1 MRASLKSQ
9 MNQTG
14 FTQSASAANGA
25 DGTKNKRVSV
35 AKLRMLRSLFT
46 TKLLVPGFSLVLLGQ
61 GLVLPS
67 YSQEAPAATY
77 RTKTIDASV
86 CNDAKTKEKNERLK
100 PESFDI
106 AAIEAYYKDCL
117 FARLSQPNAEQMN
130 KARTE
135 IFNDI
140 ELIERR
146 AKQNPEMLVEYN
158 KMILRQVKEILSKDA
173 EGKGYHPTTR
183 VLGVVVAG
191 RVNRQ
196 PVSNAGPG
204 LGDPSATKL
213 LLDLLD
219 PKENESDGMVAAA
232 LSYLQ
237 RHWTSPGLDAAGLE
251 RAQAQFLSHIQAHM
265 SKPKPTNRAKK
276 EDEYIKELMIENL
289 TAIATGKGDAAKQA
303 APMLI
308 ALTLP
313 AMKEPK
319 KTSEWLIE
327 KALWSFGQVKHAEL
341 KPEDIQTIQKGAL
354 EYTKA
359 SLDGWTA
366 RCDKTSA
373 ASGGGYMG
381 MGGGGPMGGP
391 GGGAGGLGL
400 SGGPGLG
407 SEDGG
412 GAGGP
417 PGLGGAGG
425 PPGFGGTTT
434 KKNNVFEDQ
443 PKEVRNARRIL
454 QQRLER
460 IHYGLTGTGRKGTS
474 DPAEAKGLAS
484 LADEAT
490 KTKLLEVVAK
500 VEALQDE
507 LNKDTLTSLDLVKSS
522 TRRPIFDLKQA
533 IAAIVGDDGT
543 NKPPTDEPGGKDPV
557 DDGFG
562 GGGNQ

>member
-1 MRASLKSQ
+1 MRASLKSH

-14 FTQSASAANGA
+14 RIQST
-25 DGTKNKRVSV
+25 GTTMNKRISV
-35 AKLRMLRSLFT
+35 ANLRMLRSLIT
-46 TKLLVPGFSLVLLGQ
+46 SKLLVSGFSLVLVGQ
-61 GLVLPS
+61 GLVSQS
-67 YSQEAPAATY
+67 YSQEAPAAAF
-77 RTKTIDASV
+77 RTKSIDASV

-100 PESFDI
+100 PEAFDI

-117 FARLSQPNAEQMN
+117 FARLSQPNADQMN
-130 KARTE
+130 KARAE
-135 IFNDI
+135 IFADI

-196 PVSNAGPG
+196 PASNAGPG

-289 TAIATGKGDAAKQA
+289 TAVATGKGDAAKQA

-327 KALWSFGQVKHAEL
+327 KALWSFGQVKHSDL

-359 SLDGWTA
+359 SLDGWSA

-381 MGGGGPMGGP
+381 MGGGGSMGGP

-412 GAGGP
+412 GGAGGP
-417 PGLGGAGG
+417 PGLGGGAGG
-425 PPGFGGTTT
+425 PPGFGGTTS
-434 KKNNVFEDQ
+434 KKSNVFEDQ
-443 PKEVRNARRIL
+443 PKEVRNARRLL

-474 DPAEAKGLAS
+474 DPAEAKGLTS
-484 LADEAT
+484 LSDEAS

-507 LNKDTLTSLDLVKSS
+507 LNKDTLTSLDVVKSS

-533 IAAIVGDDGT
+533 IASIIGDDGT
-543 NKPPTDEPGGKDPV
+543 NKPPTDEPAGKDPV

>member
-1 MRASLKSQ
+1 MRASLKSH
-9 MNQTG
+9 MNQTVRI
-14 FTQSASAANGA
+14 QST
-25 DGTKNKRVSV
+25 GTTMNKRISV
-35 AKLRMLRSLFT
+35 DKLRMLRSLIT
-46 TKLLVPGFSLVLLGQ
+46 SKLLVSGFSLVLVGQ
-61 GLVLPS
+61 GLVSQS
-67 YSQEAPAATY
+67 YSQEAPAAAF
-77 RTKTIDASV
+77 RTKSIDASV

-100 PESFDI
+100 PEAFDI

-117 FARLSQPNAEQMN
+117 FARLSQPNADQMN
-130 KARTE
+130 KARAE
-135 IFNDI
+135 IFADI

-196 PVSNAGPG
+196 PASNAGPG

-289 TAIATGKGDAAKQA
+289 TAVATGKGDAAKQA

-327 KALWSFGQVKHAEL
+327 KALWSFGQVKHSDL

-359 SLDGWTA
+359 SLDGWSA

-381 MGGGGPMGGP
+381 MGGGGSMGGP

-412 GAGGP
+412 GGAGGP
-417 PGLGGAGG
+417 PGLGGGAGG
-425 PPGFGGTTT
+425 PPGFGGTTS
-434 KKNNVFEDQ
+434 KKSNVFEDQ
-443 PKEVRNARRIL
+443 PKEVRNARRLL

-474 DPAEAKGLAS
+474 DPAEAKGLTS
-484 LADEAT
+484 LSDEAS

-507 LNKDTLTSLDLVKSS
+507 LNKDTLTSLDVVKSS

-533 IAAIVGDDGT
+533 IASIIGDDGT
-543 NKPPTDEPGGKDPV
+543 NKPPTDEPAGKDPV

>member
-1 MRASLKSQ
+1 MRASLKSH

-14 FTQSASAANGA
+14 RIQST
-25 DGTKNKRVSV
+25 GTTMNKRISV
-35 AKLRMLRSLFT
+35 ANLRMLRSLIT
-46 TKLLVPGFSLVLLGQ
+46 SKLLVSGFSLVLVGQ
-61 GLVLPS
+61 GLVSQS
-67 YSQEAPAATY
+67 YSQEAPAAAF
-77 RTKTIDASV
+77 RTKSIDASV

-100 PESFDI
+100 PEAFDI

-117 FARLSQPNAEQMN
+117 FARLSQPNADQMN
-130 KARTE
+130 KARAE
-135 IFNDI
+135 IFADI
-140 ELIERR
+140 ELVERR

-173 EGKGYHPTTR
+173 EGKVYHPTTR

-196 PVSNAGPG
+196 PASNAGPG

-289 TAIATGKGDAAKQA
+289 TAVATGKGDAAKQA

-327 KALWSFGQVKHAEL
+327 KALWSFGQVKHSDL

-407 SEDGG
+407 SDEGGG

-417 PGLGGAGG
+417 PGLGGGAGG
-425 PPGFGGTTT
+425 PPGFGGTTS
-434 KKNNVFEDQ
+434 KKSNVFEDQ

-474 DPAEAKGLAS
+474 DPAEAKGLTS
-484 LADEAT
+484 LADEAS

-507 LNKDTLTSLDLVKSS
+507 LNKDTLTSLDVVKSS

-533 IAAIVGDDGT
+533 IASIIGDDGT

>member
-1 MRASLKSQ
+1 MRASLKSH
-9 MNQTG
+9 MNQTVRI
-14 FTQSASAANGA
+14 QST
-25 DGTKNKRVSV
+25 GTTMNKRISV
-35 AKLRMLRSLFT
+35 ANLRMLRSLIT
-46 TKLLVPGFSLVLLGQ
+46 SKLLVSGFSLVLVGQ
-61 GLVLPS
+61 GLVSQS
-67 YSQEAPAATY
+67 YSQEAPAAAF
-77 RTKTIDASV
+77 RTKSIDASV

-100 PESFDI
+100 PEAFDI

-117 FARLSQPNAEQMN
+117 FARLSQPNADQMN
-130 KARTE
+130 KARAE
-135 IFNDI
+135 IFADI
-140 ELIERR
+140 ELVERR

-196 PVSNAGPG
+196 PASNAGPG

-289 TAIATGKGDAAKQA
+289 TAVATGKGDAAKQA

-327 KALWSFGQVKHAEL
+327 KALWSFGQVKHSDL

-359 SLDGWTA
+359 SLDGWSA

-381 MGGGGPMGGP
+381 MGGGGSMGGP

-412 GAGGP
+412 GGAGGP
-417 PGLGGAGG
+417 PGLGGGAGG
-425 PPGFGGTTT
+425 PPGFGGTTS
-434 KKNNVFEDQ
+434 KKSNVFEDQ
-443 PKEVRNARRIL
+443 PKEVRNARRLL

-474 DPAEAKGLAS
+474 DPAEAKGLTS
-484 LADEAT
+484 LSDEAS

-507 LNKDTLTSLDLVKSS
+507 LNKDTLTSLDVVKSS

-533 IAAIVGDDGT
+533 IASIIGDDGT
-543 NKPPTDEPGGKDPV
+543 NKPPTDEPAGKDPV

>member
-1 MRASLKSQ
+1 MRASLKSH
-9 MNQTG
+9 MNQTVRI
-14 FTQSASAANGA
+14 QST
-25 DGTKNKRVSV
+25 GTTMNKRISV
-35 AKLRMLRSLFT
+35 ANLRMLRSLIT
-46 TKLLVPGFSLVLLGQ
+46 SKLLVSGFSLVLVGQ
-61 GLVLPS
+61 GLVSQS
-67 YSQEAPAATY
+67 YSQEAPAAAF
-77 RTKTIDASV
+77 RTKSIDASV

-100 PESFDI
+100 PEAFDI

-117 FARLSQPNAEQMN
+117 FARLSQPNADQMN
-130 KARTE
+130 KARAE
-135 IFNDI
+135 IFADI

-196 PVSNAGPG
+196 PASNAGPG

-289 TAIATGKGDAAKQA
+289 TAVATGKGDAAKQA

-327 KALWSFGQVKHAEL
+327 KALWSFGQVKHSDL

-359 SLDGWTA
+359 SLDGWSA

-381 MGGGGPMGGP
+381 MGGGGSMGGP

-412 GAGGP
+412 GGAGGP
-417 PGLGGAGG
+417 PGLGGGAGG
-425 PPGFGGTTT
+425 PPGFGGTTS
-434 KKNNVFEDQ
+434 KKSNVFEDQ
-443 PKEVRNARRIL
+443 PKEVRNARRLL

-474 DPAEAKGLAS
+474 DPAEAKGLTS
-484 LADEAT
+484 LSDEAS

-507 LNKDTLTSLDLVKSS
+507 LNKDTLTSLDVVKSS

-533 IAAIVGDDGT
+533 IASIIGDDGT
-543 NKPPTDEPGGKDPV
+543 NKPPTDEPAGKDPV

>member
-1 MRASLKSQ
+1 MRASLKSH

-14 FTQSASAANGA
+14 RIQST
-25 DGTKNKRVSV
+25 GTTMNKRISV
-35 AKLRMLRSLFT
+35 TNLRMLRSLIT
-46 TKLLVPGFSLVLLGQ
+46 SKLLVSGFSLVLVGQ
-61 GLVLPS
+61 GLVSQS
-67 YSQEAPAATY
+67 YSQEAPAAAF
-77 RTKTIDASV
+77 RTKSIDASV

-100 PESFDI
+100 PEAFDI

-117 FARLSQPNAEQMN
+117 FARLSQPNADQMN
-130 KARTE
+130 KARAE
-135 IFNDI
+135 IFADI
-140 ELIERR
+140 ELVERR

-173 EGKGYHPTTR
+173 EGKVYHPTTR

-196 PVSNAGPG
+196 PASNAGPG

-289 TAIATGKGDAAKQA
+289 TAVATGKGDAAKQA

-327 KALWSFGQVKHAEL
+327 KALWSFGQVKHSDL

-391 GGGAGGLGL
+391 GGAGGLGL

-407 SEDGG
+407 SDEGGG

-417 PGLGGAGG
+417 PGLGGGAGG
-425 PPGFGGTTT
+425 PPGFGGTTS
-434 KKNNVFEDQ
+434 KKSNVFEDQ

-460 IHYGLTGTGRKGTS
+460 IHYGLTGTGRKGAS
-474 DPAEAKGLAS
+474 DPAEAKGLTS
-484 LADEAT
+484 LADEAS

-507 LNKDTLTSLDLVKSS
+507 LNKDTLTSLDVVKSS

-533 IAAIVGDDGT
+533 IASIIGDDGT
-543 NKPPTDEPGGKDPV
+543 NKPPTDEPAGKDPV

>member
-1 MRASLKSQ
+1 MRASLKSH
-9 MNQTG
+9 MTPTGKTPTARNQSTG
-14 FTQSASAANGA
+14 TIQSN
-25 DGTKNKRVSV
+25 RRSV
-35 AKLRMLRSLFT
+35 ANLRMFRSLFIS
-46 TKLLVPGFSLVLLGQ
+46 KLLVPGFSLFLLGH
-61 GLVLPS
+61 GLVLPTV
-67 YSQEAPAATY
+67 SQEAPAAAY
-77 RTKTIDASV
+77 RTKAIDASV
-86 CNDAKTKEKNERLK
+86 CNDAKMKEKNERLK

-117 FARLSQPNAEQMN
+117 FARLAQPNADQMN
-130 KARTE
+130 KARLE
-135 IFNDI
+135 VFNDI
-140 ELIERR
+140 ELMERR

-183 VLGVVVAG
+183 ALGVVVAG

-196 PVSNAGPG
+196 PASNVGPG

-219 PKENESDGMVAAA
+219 PKENESDGMLAAA

-237 RHWTSPGLDAAGLE
+237 RHWASPGLDTAGLE
-251 RAQAQFLSHIQAHM
+251 RAQTQFLGHLQAHT

-327 KALWSFGQVKHAEL
+327 KALWSFGQVKHADL
-341 KPEDIQTIQKGAL
+341 KPEDIQAIQKGAL

-359 SLDGWTA
+359 SLDGWSA

-373 ASGGGYMG
+373 ASGGGFMG
-381 MGGGGPMGGP
+381 MG

-425 PPGFGGTTT
+425 PPGFGGASS

-460 IHYGLTGTGRKGTS
+460 IHYGLTGTGRKSTT
-474 DPAEAKGLAS
+474 DPAEAKGLTS

-490 KTKLLEVVAK
+490 KAKLLEVVAK

-533 IAAIVGDDGT
+533 IASIIGDDGS

>member
-1 MRASLKSQ
+1 MRASLKSH

-14 FTQSASAANGA
+14 RIQST
-25 DGTKNKRVSV
+25 GTTMNKRISV
-35 AKLRMLRSLFT
+35 TNLRMLRSLIT
-46 TKLLVPGFSLVLLGQ
+46 SKLLVSGFSLVLVGQ
-61 GLVLPS
+61 GLVSQS
-67 YSQEAPAATY
+67 YSQEAPAAAF
-77 RTKTIDASV
+77 RTKSIDASV
-86 CNDAKTKEKNERLK
+86 CNDSKTKEKNERLK
-100 PESFDI
+100 PEAFDI

-117 FARLSQPNAEQMN
+117 FARLSQPNADQMN
-130 KARTE
+130 KARAE
-135 IFNDI
+135 IFADI
-140 ELIERR
+140 ELVERR

-173 EGKGYHPTTR
+173 EGKVYHPTTR

-196 PVSNAGPG
+196 PASNAGPG

-289 TAIATGKGDAAKQA
+289 TAVATGKGDAAKQA

-327 KALWSFGQVKHAEL
+327 KALWSFGQVKHSDL

-391 GGGAGGLGL
+391 GGAGGLGL

-407 SEDGG
+407 SDEGGG

-417 PGLGGAGG
+417 PGLGGGAGG
-425 PPGFGGTTT
+425 PPGFGGTTS
-434 KKNNVFEDQ
+434 KKSNVFEDQ

-460 IHYGLTGTGRKGTS
+460 IHYGLTGTGRKGAS
-474 DPAEAKGLAS
+474 DPAEAKGLTS
-484 LADEAT
+484 LADEAS

-507 LNKDTLTSLDLVKSS
+507 LNKDTLTSLDVVKSS

-533 IAAIVGDDGT
+533 IASIIGDDGT
-543 NKPPTDEPGGKDPV
+543 NKPPTDEPAGKDPV

>member
-1 MRASLKSQ
+1 MRASLKSHI
-9 MNQTG
+9 NQTG
-14 FTQSASAANGA
+14 RIQST
-25 DGTKNKRVSV
+25 GTTMNKRISV
-35 AKLRMLRSLFT
+35 AKLRMLRSLIT
-46 TKLLVPGFSLVLLGQ
+46 SKLLVSGFSLVLVGQ
-61 GLVLPS
+61 GLVSQS
-67 YSQEAPAATY
+67 YSQEAPAAAF
-77 RTKTIDASV
+77 RTKSIDASV

-100 PESFDI
+100 PEAFDI

-117 FARLSQPNAEQMN
+117 FARLSQPNADQMN
-130 KARTE
+130 KARAE
-135 IFNDI
+135 IFADI

-196 PVSNAGPG
+196 PASNAGPG

-251 RAQAQFLSHIQAHM
+251 RAQAQFLSHLQAHM

-289 TAIATGKGDAAKQA
+289 TAVATGKGDAAKQA

-327 KALWSFGQVKHAEL
+327 KALWSFGQVKHSDL

-391 GGGAGGLGL
+391 GGAGGLGL

-412 GAGGP
+412 GGAGGP
-417 PGLGGAGG
+417 PGLGGGAGG
-425 PPGFGGTTT
+425 PPGFGGTTS
-434 KKNNVFEDQ
+434 KKSNVFEDQ

-460 IHYGLTGTGRKGTS
+460 IHYGLTGTGRKGAS
-474 DPAEAKGLAS
+474 DPAEAKGLTS
-484 LADEAT
+484 LADEAS

-500 VEALQDE
+500 VEVLQDE
-507 LNKDTLTSLDLVKSS
+507 LNKDTLTSLDVVKSS

-533 IAAIVGDDGT
+533 IASIIGDDGT

>member
-1 MRASLKSQ
+1 MRASLKSH
-9 MNQTG
+9 MNQTVRI
-14 FTQSASAANGA
+14 QST
-25 DGTKNKRVSV
+25 GTTMNKRISV
-35 AKLRMLRSLFT
+35 ANLRMLRSLIT
-46 TKLLVPGFSLVLLGQ
+46 SKLLVSGFSLVLVGQ
-61 GLVLPS
+61 GLVSQS
-67 YSQEAPAATY
+67 YSQEAPAAAF
-77 RTKTIDASV
+77 RTKSIDASV

-100 PESFDI
+100 PEAFDI

-117 FARLSQPNAEQMN
+117 FARLSQPNADQMN
-130 KARTE
+130 KARAE
-135 IFNDI
+135 IFADI

-173 EGKGYHPTTR
+173 EGKVYHPTTR

-196 PVSNAGPG
+196 PASNAGPG

-289 TAIATGKGDAAKQA
+289 TAVATGKGDAAKQA

-327 KALWSFGQVKHAEL
+327 KALWSFGQVKHSDL

-359 SLDGWTA
+359 SLDGWSA

-381 MGGGGPMGGP
+381 MGGGGSMGGP

-412 GAGGP
+412 GGAGGP
-417 PGLGGAGG
+417 PGLGGGAGG
-425 PPGFGGTTT
+425 PPGFGGTTS
-434 KKNNVFEDQ
+434 KKSNVFEDQ
-443 PKEVRNARRIL
+443 PKEVRNARRLL

-474 DPAEAKGLAS
+474 DPAEAKGLTS
-484 LADEAT
+484 LSDEAS

-507 LNKDTLTSLDLVKSS
+507 LNKDTLTSLDVVKSS

-533 IAAIVGDDGT
+533 IASIIGDDGT
-543 NKPPTDEPGGKDPV
+543 NKPPTDEPAGKDPV